1 MNELVENRLFPY
13 LEVVRGN
20 DISKAVSSE
29 GTASDTDS
37 HGESR
42 EGVEEWFHERE
53 CMVSR
58 CFVTDGFWGGVP
70 MTGRPEGRGSFLV
83 ASEADPV
90 LPPAIELP
98 RS

>member
-29 GTASDTDS
+29 GTASDADS
-37 HGESR
+37 HRESR
-42 EGVEEWFHERE
+42 KGVEEWFHERE

-70 MTGRPEGRGSFLV
+70 MTVRPEERSV
-83 ASEADPV
+83 IPYRIEADPV
-90 LPPAIELP
+90 LPSAIELP